1 MISTEETKET
11 DETEQAPKR
20 FDWIGPRQLKNLGML
35 GMNCRNVR
43 YIARYNERRLYPL
56 VDNKLETKLLAAK
69 HNVAVPALIH
79 VVKTPYEVESAY
91 EKLKDLEQFVVKP
104 ANGSGG
110 KGILVVVGK
119 DQEGALIRSNGES
132 VSWEEIRRHM
142 SNVVSGLFSLG
153 GRTDQAIVEDL
164 VQIDPVFEDVS
175 YKGVPDIRLILFH
188 GYPVMGMLR
197 LATQASDGKANL
209 HQGAIGVGL
218 DIRTGK
224 SIAAVQHNQLI
235 TEHPDTGIP
244 LNELQVP
251 YWRQLLLLASR
262 CYDMTGLGYL
272 GADIVLDRN
281 RGPLLLELNARP
293 GLTIQVTN
301 QAGLKPRLEHIEA
314 LESHHSSVEA
324 RIEYAVDTFAHDP
337 GRTQPDLFR
346 IEK

>member
-1 MISTEETKET
+1 MTISKAADSE
-11 DETEQAPKR
+11 PR
-20 FDWIGPRQLKNLGML
+20 LDWISPRQLKKLGML

-43 YIARYNERRLYPL
+43 YISRYNERRLYPL

-69 HNVAVPALIH
+69 HNVAVPELIH
-79 VVKTPYEVESAY
+79 VVTTPHEVESAY
-91 EKLKDLEQFVVKP
+91 EKLKSLDQFVVKP

-110 KGILVVVGK
+110 KGILVIIGK
-119 DQEGALIRSNGES
+119 NSDGLLLRSSGET
-132 VSWEEIRRHM
+132 VSWDEIRRHM

-153 GRTDQAIVEDL
+153 GRTDKAIVEDL

-197 LATQASDGKANL
+197 LATQSSDGKANL

-235 TEHPDTGIP
+235 LEHPDTG
-244 LNELQVP
+244 NELTSLQVP
-251 YWRQLLLLASR
+251 NWRQLLLLASR

-314 LESHHSSVEA
+314 MESRHANVEE
-324 RIEYAVDTFAHDP
+324 RIEYAIEQFAHAP
-337 GRTQPDLFR
+337 STTQPDFFSAT
-346 IEK
+346 ED

>member
-1 MISTEETKET
+1 MT
-11 DETEQAPKR
+11 DNSLPNSSSR
-20 FDWIGPRQLKNLGML
+20 FDWISPRRLNSLGML
-35 GMNCRNVR
+35 GMNCRNVH
-43 YIARYNERRLYPL
+43 YISRYNDRRLYPL

-69 HNVAVPALIH
+69 HNVAVPELIH
-79 VVKTPYEVESAY
+79 VVKTPQEVQSAY
-91 EKLKDLEQFVVKP
+91 EKLKDLDQFVVKP

-110 KGILVVVGK
+110 KGILVIVGR
-119 DQEGALIRSNGES
+119 DSDGTLTRSNGEP

-153 GRTDQAIVEDL
+153 GRTDQAIVEAL
-164 VQIDPVFEDVS
+164 VQTDPVFEDVS

-197 LATQASDGKANL
+197 LATQSSDGKANL

-218 DIRTGK
+218 DIHSGD
-224 SIAAVQHNQLI
+224 SIAAVQYNQLI
-235 TEHPDTGIP
+235 AEHPDTGNR
-244 LNELQVP
+244 LDELQVP
-251 YWRQLLLLASR
+251 FWHQLLLLAAR

-281 RGPLLLELNARP
+281 LGPLLLELNARP

-314 LESHHSSVEA
+314 MESHHSSVEA
-324 RIEYAVDTFAHDP
+324 RVEYAIETFAHQS
-337 GRTQPDLFR
+337 GRIQPDLFST
-346 IEK
+346 ELAT

>member
-1 MISTEETKET
+1 MTISKAA
-11 DETEQAPKR
+11 DSGR
-20 FDWIGPRQLKNLGML
+20 RLDWISPRQLKKLGML

-43 YIARYNERRLYPL
+43 YISRYNERRLYPL

-69 HNVAVPALIH
+69 HSVAVPELIH
-79 VVKTPYEVESAY
+79 VVTTPHEVESAY
-91 EKLKDLEQFVVKP
+91 EKLKELDQFVVKP

-110 KGILVVVGK
+110 KGILVIIGK
-119 DQEGALIRSNGES
+119 NSDGLLLRSSGEP
-132 VSWEEIRRHM
+132 VSWDEIRRHM

-197 LATQASDGKANL
+197 LATQSSDGKANL

-235 TEHPDTGIP
+235 QEHPDTG
-244 LNELQVP
+244 NELTSLQVP
-251 YWRQLLLLASR
+251 NWRQLLLLASR

-314 LESHHSSVEA
+314 MESRHATVEE
-324 RIEYAVDTFAHDP
+324 RIEYAIEQFAHAP
-337 GRTQPDLFR
+337 GTTQPDFFSATQG
-346 IEK
+346 

>member
-1 MISTEETKET
+1 MTAETQTE
-11 DETEQAPKR
+11 ASRR
-20 FDWIGPRQLKNLGML
+20 FDWISPRKLKGLGML

-43 YIARYNERRLYPL
+43 YISRYNERRLYPL

-69 HNVAVPALIH
+69 HSVAVPMLIH
-79 VVKTPYEVESAY
+79 VVKTPQEVQSAY
-91 EKLKDLEQFVVKP
+91 EKLKDLDQFVVKP

-110 KGILVVVGK
+110 KGILVIVGK
-119 DQEGALIRSNGES
+119 NSEGLLVRSSGET

-164 VQIDPVFEDVS
+164 VQIDPVFEDIS

-197 LATQASDGKANL
+197 LATQSSDGKANL

-218 DIRTGK
+218 DIRTGQ
-224 SIAAVQHNQLI
+224 SIAAVQNNQLI
-235 TEHPDTGIP
+235 RDHPDTGNP
-244 LNELQVP
+244 LDALQVP

-314 LESHHSSVEA
+314 MESHHNSVEE
-324 RIEYAVDTFAHDP
+324 RIEYAIDNFAHAP
-337 GRTQPDLFR
+337 RRTQPDLFS
-346 IEK
+346 KQ

>member
-1 MISTEETKET
+1 
-11 DETEQAPKR
+11 
-20 FDWIGPRQLKNLGML
+20 ML

-43 YIARYNERRLYPL
+43 YISRYNERRLYPL
-56 VDNKLETKLLAAK
+56 VDDKLQTKLLAAK
-69 HNVAVPALIH
+69 HNVAVPELIH

-91 EKLKDLEQFVVKP
+91 KKLRELDQFVVKP

-110 KGILVVVGK
+110 KGILVIIGR
-119 DQEGALIRSNGES
+119 DQQGLIRSNGDT
-132 VSWEEIRRHM
+132 VTWEELKRHM

-175 YKGVPDIRLILFH
+175 YKGVPDIRLILFQ

-197 LATQASDGKANL
+197 LATQSSDGKANL

-218 DIRTGK
+218 DIRTGR
-224 SIAAVQHNQLI
+224 SIAAVQHNELI
-235 TEHPDTGIP
+235 TEHPDTGNR
-244 LNELQVP
+244 LDQLEVP
-251 YWRQLLLLASR
+251 NWHQLLLLASS

-272 GADIVLDRN
+272 GADIVLDRS

-314 LESHHSSVEA
+314 LESYHPTLEE
-324 RIEYAVDTFAHDP
+324 RIDYAVEQFAHAP
-337 GRTQPDLFR
+337 RRTQPDLFT
-346 IEK
+346 

>member
-1 MISTEETKET
+1 M
-11 DETEQAPKR
+11 R
-20 FDWIGPRQLKNLGML
+20 GFDWVSPRKLNELGML

-43 YIARYNERRLYPL
+43 YISRYNERRLYPL

-69 HNVAVPALIH
+69 HNVAVPELIH
-79 VVKTPYEVESAY
+79 VVKTPQEVEAAY
-91 EKLKDLEQFVVKP
+91 SKLRELTQFVVKP
-104 ANGSGG
+104 AHGSGG
-110 KGILVVVGK
+110 KGILVIIGK
-119 DQEGALIRSNGES
+119 DDEGLIRSSGEH
-132 VSWEEIRRHM
+132 VSWDELKRHM

-164 VQIDPVFEDVS
+164 VLIDSVFEAVS

-197 LATQASDGKANL
+197 LATKASDGKANL

-224 SIAAVQHNQLI
+224 SIAAVQHNEMV
-235 TEHPDTGIP
+235 TEHPDTGNA
-244 LNELQVP
+244 LDGLQVP
-251 YWRQLLLLASR
+251 NWQQLLILASR

-272 GADIVLDRN
+272 GADIVLDRH

-314 LESHHSSVEA
+314 MESHHATVEE
-324 RIEYAVDTFAHDP
+324 RVDYSTENFAHAP
-337 GRTQPDLFR
+337 RRPQPDLFT
-346 IEK
+346 

>member
-1 MISTEETKET
+1 MTDQIQTKSS
-11 DETEQAPKR
+11 KR
-20 FDWIGPRQLKNLGML
+20 FDWISPKRLNTLGML

-43 YIARYNERRLYPL
+43 YISRYNERRLYPL
-56 VDNKLETKLLAAK
+56 VDNKLETKLLAAQ
-69 HNVAVPALIH
+69 HNVAVPELIH
-79 VVKTPYEVESAY
+79 VVKTPREVEGAY
-91 EKLKDLEQFVVKP
+91 EKLKDLDQFVVKP

-110 KGILVVVGK
+110 KGILVIVGR
-119 DQEGALIRSNGES
+119 DSEGLLVRSSGDP

-164 VQIDPVFEDVS
+164 VQTDPVFENVS

-197 LATQASDGKANL
+197 LATQSSDGKANL

-218 DIRTGK
+218 DIGTGH

-235 TEHPDTGIP
+235 LEHPDTGNR
-244 LNELQVP
+244 LDKLKVP
-251 YWRQLLLLASR
+251 NWHKLLMLASR

-281 RGPLLLELNARP
+281 LGPLLLELNARP

-314 LESHHSSVEA
+314 MDSHHPSVEE
-324 RIEYAVDTFAHDP
+324 RIEYAIDNFAHEP
-337 GRTQPDLFR
+337 L
-346 IEK
+346 EKIVEKI